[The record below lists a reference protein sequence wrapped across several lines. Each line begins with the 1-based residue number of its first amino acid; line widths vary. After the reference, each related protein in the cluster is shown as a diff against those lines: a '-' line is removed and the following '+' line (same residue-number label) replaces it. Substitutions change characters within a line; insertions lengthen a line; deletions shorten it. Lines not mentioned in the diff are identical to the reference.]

1 MYKASISEIR
11 TNICDMI
18 ARKYVQQIIDGKD
31 NIKDL
36 EYKYYFVRA
45 VFRYLLIT
53 KGNIHKARREEYL
66 NHGVK
71 PTDKFIKYCGF
82 QGDYTGCIT
91 YMKNIFEVE
100 SMKEELFDGI
110 SMGKVIYHIM
120 RIVYLNPSFIDIVE
134 NQMKIKQKGYGKH

>member
-1 MYKASISEIR
+1 
-11 TNICDMI
+11 MI
-18 ARKYVQQIIDGKD
+18 AEDQAKAKAGGFSPKRLYVISQNDTT
-31 NIKDL
+31 
-36 EYKYYFVRA
+36 ERC
-45 VFRYLLIT
+45 
-53 KGNIHKARREEYL
+53 KARREEYL